1 MTTHSKIED
10 MLSTKADSSNTEFKT
25 VLPADDSSDDRL
37 KSVLSD
43 VDREDTTK
51 APSGDAETGF
61 TEGRLAEH
69 LERELLGDDLVPADD
84 PQPVDPQPIDPQ
96 TIAEDTVAVE
106 ADFAMDPV
114 EEVETVVEAPAIGM
128 PEAHS
133 ARLLEIRRKQQSF
146 TDMRDKIRDG
156 ASLLASL
163 GKHAD
168 VIASYFEK
176 AEVEIMHLES
186 IEAKSATLSA
196 NTDELARRCQDMK
209 ATIEEQSKQISLLEA
224 VRATSRDVMGN
235 AKLELARLSEE
246 NRVLASE
253 ISTREAKIV
262 KLESDKQSLLEKI
275 EVQQRDHEEIVSA
288 HQETRKRLDA
298 VEHATQQKDKELATT
313 AAEIKDLKKANE
325 RNSMDLTDVQSKY
338 ADLKS
343 KYQEQKTRLEERTFE
358 AEAMRSEF
366 DEILRLKENR
376 IVELESRLEAANKQL
391 ISRDELVESLSQTL
405 DTIGN
410 AKDPEPEAAV
420 EETPPPAKKSASSS
434 RSKARA
440 EAAKDTD

>member
-25 VLPADDSSDDRL
+25 VLPADDPSDDRL
-37 KSVLSD
+37 KSVLPD
-43 VDREDTTK
+43 VDRDDTAK
-51 APSGDAETGF
+51 APAGEGGTGF

-69 LERELLGDDLVPADD
+69 LERELLGDDLVPAEDAEPLAVEPAPAEASID
-84 PQPVDPQPIDPQ
+84 FEPVDE
-96 TIAEDTVAVE
+96 AEIVPE
-106 ADFAMDPV
+106 A
-114 EEVETVVEAPAIGM
+114 TAISM

-146 TDMRDKIRDG
+146 TEMRDKIRDG

-186 IEAKSATLSA
+186 IEAKSATLRA

-209 ATIEEQSKQISLLEA
+209 ATTEEQSKQISLLEA

-253 ISTREAKIV
+253 ISSREANIV

-410 AKDPEPEAAV
+410 AKEPKPVAEEMEA
-420 EETPPPAKKSASSS
+420 ETETPVPAKKTASSS

-440 EAAKDTD
+440 EAAKDAD

>member
-37 KSVLSD
+37 KSVLPE
-43 VDREDTTK
+43 VDRDDTAK
-51 APSGDAETGF
+51 APAADLETGF

-69 LERELLGDDLVPADD
+69 LERELLGDDLVPAEETQMPVAEPVLAETSVELD
-84 PQPVDPQPIDPQ
+84 PVDDLG
-96 TIAEDTVAVE
+96 
-106 ADFAMDPV
+106 PV
-114 EEVETVVEAPAIGM
+114 DGGESVPEEPVISM

-246 NRVLASE
+246 NRVLSSE
-253 ISTREAKIV
+253 ISSREATIV

-410 AKDPEPEAAV
+410 AKEPEPVV
-420 EETPPPAKKSASSS
+420 EETETPAPAKKTASSS
-434 RSKARA
+434 RSKGRA
-440 EAAKDTD
+440 EAAKDAD